1 MIQITIRE
9 DEPIGQFI
17 EARAAQLGR
26 SSADVA
32 EEIVRQSF
40 TTLVHTLH
48 EQFMRGEI
56 SQGHMAELLGIGRAD
71 LIRLLDTLGLQ
82 VTNL

>member
-1 MIQITIRE
+1 MIQVNIRD

-17 EARAAQLGR
+17 EARAAQTGR
-26 SSADVA
+26 TPADVA
-32 EEIVRQSF
+32 EEIVREGF
-40 TTLVHTLH
+40 LALVHTLH

-56 SQGHMAELLGIGRAD
+56 SQGHMAELLGINRVD
-71 LIRLLDTLGLQ
+71 LIHLLETLDLQ